1 MIEEKQTPTADVRKI
16 KVELDADAVDA
27 LNEIRKE
34 IKGEGI
40 SGVTYS
46 DVIRFLLVKAGVR
59 EGRM

>member
-27 LNEIRKE
+27 LNDIRKE

>member
-1 MIEEKQTPTADVRKI
+1 MIEEKQTPTADVKKT
-16 KVELDADAVDA
+16 KVELDADAVVA
-27 LNEIRKE
+27 LNAIREK
-34 IKGEGI
+34 IKGDGI